1 MDFAGGAPGRPRHP
15 QLKCRR
21 YFGSRFQTDAVLQP
35 KKKAN
40 LWLKTSMMN
49 SWEKSAKLPGIFRKT
64 SHKCHYPAVCDD
76 CPPGRHFSSSSR
88 WHGLPHRP
96 PPREWGLRGFGDR
109 FQVVKG
115 QVVFTTALN
124 IRQLWTF
131 ETHCHSSGDLTRVS
145 CATDPVTDPCAVG
158 RHQQDLG
165 DVLCLQITWLPPF
178 PPAKFLLI
186 LARCHLIHSC
196 FVSLEIL
203 PWQQLVK

>member
-15 QLKCRR
+15 QLKCCR

-40 LWLKTSMMN
+40 LWSKTASRMN
-49 SWEKSAKLPGIFRKT
+49 SWEKSAKLPGIFGKT
-64 SHKCHYPAVCDD
+64 SHKCCHYPAVCDD
-76 CPPGRHFSSSSR
+76 CPLGRHFSPSSR

-96 PPREWGLRGFGDR
+96 PPREWGFRGFGDG

-131 ETHCHSSGDLTRVS
+131 ETHCHRSGDCTPAPLEWFRVLYSGGRPYQSQLCHES
-145 CATDPVTDPCAVG
+145 CHSRPPSAGFRG
-158 RHQQDLG
+158 R
-165 DVLCLQITWLPPF
+165 F
-178 PPAKFLLI
+178 
-186 LARCHLIHSC
+186 S
-196 FVSLEIL
+196 VSR
-203 PWQQLVK
+203 